1 MKVIFFKETDTMNY
15 SFMYGYFVG
24 DIIPTIYKD
33 WKKYDSDP
41 NEIFKLLVKQGYP
54 EYHAQFLT

>member
-1 MKVIFFKETDTMNY
+1 MGMLSIKLYFLKKQIMNY

-24 DIIPTIYKD
+24 DIIPTLYKD

-41 NEIFKLLVKQGYP
+41 DEIFKLLVK
-54 EYHAQFLT
+54 